1 MPRIPPAPVERARSA
16 MADDDRLVA
25 KEHQWW
31 MRIIFLVVSAVSAAL
46 MINALRSF
54 ATLQD
59 FLGAI
64 LISMFALIAAFFAVL
79 AAPRRFQD
87 RYMRPI
93 LIYGC
98 ILEIIINAL
107 IILK

>member
-1 MPRIPPAPVERARSA
+1 MPRIPPAPVERTRSA
-16 MADDDRLVA
+16 VTDDDRMA
-25 KEHQWW
+25 TEEHQWW
-31 MRIIFLVVSAVSAAL
+31 MRIIFVAVSAVSAAL

-59 FLGAI
+59 FPGAI
-64 LISMFALIAAFFAVL
+64 LVSMFALIAAFFTVL
-79 AAPRRFQD
+79 AAPRRFQN
-87 RYMRPI
+87 RYMKPI